1 MSRKKVKNR
10 EYQEHDLSRQKE
22 NEIRLYLSEK
32 RKERDKRKDEFEK
45 LILKL
50 TKKYDDFDETRRPSE
65 VFDDAGVVDNILR
78 RIRSDENYY
87 GPDKIGCI
95 LIGLAIGCDNIEDI
109 DSILLVRGYEP
120 LANAL
125 GYENIQIRDVVEKIL
140 AGEEIP
146 RKDRATIFGNS
157 CC

>member
-1 MSRKKVKNR
+1 MSHKKVKNR

-65 VFDDAGVVDNILR
+65 VFDDAGVVDNYDA
-78 RIRSDENYY
+78 S
-87 GPDKIGCI
+87 GQMKII
-95 LIGLAIGCDNIEDI
+95 MVLTKL
-109 DSILLVRGYEP
+109 
-120 LANAL
+120 
-125 GYENIQIRDVVEKIL
+125 DVY
-140 AGEEIP
+140 
-146 RKDRATIFGNS
+146 
-157 CC
+157 

>member
-1 MSRKKVKNR
+1 MV
-10 EYQEHDLSRQKE
+10 
-22 NEIRLYLSEK
+22 
-32 RKERDKRKDEFEK
+32 
-45 LILKL
+45 L
-50 TKKYDDFDETRRPSE
+50 TKLARPLTI
-65 VFDDAGVVDNILR
+65 VYPF
-78 RIRSDENYY
+78 
-87 GPDKIGCI
+87 
-95 LIGLAIGCDNIEDI
+95 CDNIEDI